1 VFPLHGLCG
10 LWGGISA
17 GIFGSTLLGGIGGVS
32 LTSQVIGSVAG
43 LTIAFVGGYVIYGV
57 LKKTMGIRLS
67 DEEEYD
73 GADMTIHHI
82 TATPERET
90 RW

>member
-1 VFPLHGLCG
+1 LCG
-10 LWGGISA
+10 VWGGIAA
-17 GIFGSTLLGGIGGVS
+17 GIFGSTLFGGIGGVS
-32 LTSQVIGSVAG
+32 LTSQIIGSVAG
-43 LTIAFVGGYVIYGV
+43 VMIAFVGGYLVYGV

-82 TATPERET
+82 TSTPERET